1 MRANTNPKT
10 TNRKMAQRGA
20 SSGFSM
26 IEMIIV
32 LVIIG
37 VMSAISLPYL
47 LNYQKQYKSED
58 QALKVIDM
66 MREASQLALTKRR
79 VFRFEI
85 DLTDNQALIIDGRGA
100 GAADDLQIKSLP
112 LENAN
117 DIRVDQI
124 PTGVSKPNPPNY
136 NDAAFIT
143 DVTGHL
149 RGGTTVNG
157 NRVWQVAFRA
167 DGSVVNAAQV
177 PVSANLY
184 FWTPLTPGNVAPNNK
199 QEVRAVTIFG
209 GSGAVRY
216 WKHNGT
222 TFIPNN

>member
-1 MRANTNPKT
+1 
-10 TNRKMAQRGA
+10 MAQRGA

>member
-10 TNRKMAQRGA
+10 TNCKKA
-20 SSGFSM
+20 SGGFSL

-66 MREASQLALTKRR
+66 MRETSQLALTKRR

-112 LENAN
+112 LESAN
-117 DIRVDQI
+117 DVRVDQI
-124 PTGVSKPNPPNY
+124 PTGVNKPNPPNY

-149 RGGTTVNG
+149 RGGTTING

-167 DGSVVNAAQV
+167 DGSVVNAAEI

-184 FWTPLTPGNVAPNNK
+184 FWTPLTPGNVAPKNK

>member
-1 MRANTNPKT
+1 
-10 TNRKMAQRGA
+10 MAQRGA
-20 SSGFSM
+20 SGGFSL

-66 MREASQLALTKRR
+66 MRETSQLALTKRR
-79 VFRFEI
+79 IFRFEI

-112 LENAN
+112 LESAN

-124 PTGVSKPNPPNY
+124 PTSVNKPNPPNY

-149 RGGTTVNG
+149 SGGTTVNG

-167 DGSVVNAAQV
+167 DGSVVNAAEI

-184 FWTPLTPGNVAPNNK
+184 FWTPLAPGSAAPKNR